1 MLENE
6 LAANYV
12 PHNFYCF
19 AIDRKSS
26 DLFHRQIHALAKCVG
41 DNVVVLD
48 RDQEMEMDS
57 YGQNLVSREKDDL
70 YLGAIGEMAQKL
82 KILPSLPII

>member
-41 DNVVVLD
+41 DNIVVLD
-48 RDQEMEMDS
+48 RDLELEMDS
-57 YGQNLVSREKDDL
+57 GGHNLVSRGKK
-70 YLGAIGEMAQKL
+70 MAWFGLELEVLLQHVWVR
-82 KILPSLPII
+82 IE